1 MLEVK
6 KLYQSIHTTNT
17 DAAKGKVKI
26 FNEFLFRDLS
36 DVYMQWEVI
45 ADGKPIQTG
54 RINNLKVAPLQSTNL
69 VIPYTIPSDDKE
81 YFLNVYY
88 KTKKKDGLVDADWEI
103 AKDQIL
109 IKSSQPDNK
118 MTSGSPKWS
127 SATKEQS

>member
-6 KLYQSIHTTNT
+6 KLYQSIHTTNI
-17 DAAKGKVKI
+17 DAAKGRVKI

-45 ADGKPIQTG
+45 ADGKPIKTG
-54 RINNLKVAPLQSTNL
+54 RINDLRVAPLQSTNL
-69 VIPYTIPSDDKE
+69 ALSYTIPSDDKE

-88 KTKKKDGLVDADWEI
+88 KTKKKDGLINADWEI

-109 IKSSQPDNK
+109 IKSSQSDSK
-118 MTSGSPKWS
+118 
-127 SATKEQS
+127 